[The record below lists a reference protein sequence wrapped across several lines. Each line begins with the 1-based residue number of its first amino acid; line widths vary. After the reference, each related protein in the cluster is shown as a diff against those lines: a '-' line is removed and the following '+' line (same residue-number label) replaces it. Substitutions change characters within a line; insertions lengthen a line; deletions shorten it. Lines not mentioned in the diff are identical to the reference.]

1 MVVRG
6 ELPGS
11 ARQALPD
18 GVTFLDAKPAVFE
31 AMLDGWAMQQR
42 ARFLKAKT
50 IDVRLGLIRRFAIFS
65 NDYPWSWTCA
75 DVEAFISDRRQ
86 AEHPIAMS
94 TARMYEITIRM
105 FLTYITDPRYGWAST
120 CQQLFDAVPQQILH
134 EWNTIV
140 HTTDYEGAP
149 GRRPLTYD
157 EVQALFDAADGRA
170 EAIPGT
176 GRKGA
181 LTAQRDA
188 ALLKTIYAFGLRRQE
203 AWGLDITDLRY
214 NPTTPSYRNCG
225 ALFVR
230 FGKASRGGAA
240 KRRTVLTIPEM
251 DWIVPVLEHWRNE
264 IRPLL
269 GCRAHPAL
277 WVTERSDCISMRRIN
292 DAFTTARDAAGLD
305 PVLDLHCL
313 RHSYVTHLVEF
324 DYPERFV
331 STQVGH
337 SYAATTAIYT
347 GVSDEYRNRL
357 LRRSL
362 SRHPD
367 LWESP

>member
-11 ARQALPD
+11 ARQVLPD

-42 ARFLKAKT
+42 SRFLKAKT
-50 IDVRLGLIRRFAIFS
+50 IEVRIALIRRFAIFS
-65 NDYPWSWTCA
+65 NDYPWAWTCS

-105 FLTYITDPRYGWAST
+105 FLTYITDPRYGWIGT
-120 CQQLFDAVPQQILH
+120 CEQLFDAVPQQILH
-134 EWNTIV
+134 EWNIIV

-170 EAIPGT
+170 EAISGT

-203 AWGLDITDLRY
+203 AWGLDVTDLRH
-214 NPTTPSYRNCG
+214 NPTTPNYRNCG

-230 FGKASRGGAA
+230 FGKASRGGPA
-240 KRRTVLTIPEM
+240 KRRTVLTVPEM

-269 GCRAHPAL
+269 GCRSHPAL
-277 WVTERSDCISMRRIN
+277 WVTERSDRISMRRIN